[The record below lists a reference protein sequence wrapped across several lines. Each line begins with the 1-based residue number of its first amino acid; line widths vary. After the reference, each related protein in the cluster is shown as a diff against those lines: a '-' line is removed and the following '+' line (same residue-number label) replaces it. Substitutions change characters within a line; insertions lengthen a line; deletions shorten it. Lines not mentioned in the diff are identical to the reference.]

1 MSQGKIFKDGKTIFS
16 ESLLKCQ
23 YKKNCKDHEI
33 FKVDGVQKLDSRTVS
48 RELGSGDGT
57 GEFCRHE
64 FFRNKLNESK
74 SCICDYRRKVYKR
87 ETILQFF

>member
-33 FKVDGVQKLDSRTVS
+33 FKVDGGQKLDSR
-48 RELGSGDGT
+48 RFLENQEAEIEL
-57 GEFCRHE
+57 E
-64 FFRNKLNESK
+64 N
-74 SCICDYRRKVYKR
+74 
-87 ETILQFF
+87 LQT